1 LVFFRLRPRKGSRVC
16 LDQLNST
23 AMGVFSLREPREQG
37 SPRPQRGHH
46 VHRSIYP
53 LGHPAT
59 HFENPPQY
67 PGPSTPRPSQ
77 LGSPIPGKGGLR
89 TPARKARASPG
100 HVPGRPGTSCL
111 IIGSKW
117 NASAFVGPYHADAE
131 TAPLRGN
138 RPPHYPRAFPREAM
152 LPWVLHPAEGRAL
165 HARNEGIGFEEDIPR

>member
-59 HFENPPQY
+59 HLENHPPQY

-77 LGSPIPGKGGLR
+77 LGSPIPRRGGLC

-117 NASAFVGPYHADAE
+117 NASAFVGPYHADAQS
-131 TAPLRGN
+131 ASLREN
-138 RPPHYPRAFPREAM
+138 HPSHRFQVFPARPP
-152 LPWVLHPAEGRAL
+152 
-165 HARNEGIGFEEDIPR
+165 